1 MSGGM
6 AVALYTTMAG
16 LITSTLLRY
25 QYHILDSAAVDLA
38 NQVAVRVHTRGSG
51 STHET

>member
-25 QYHILDSAAVDLA
+25 QYHLLDTAAVDLA
-38 NQVAVRVHTRGSG
+38 NRVAVLVHTR
-51 STHET
+51 TLDNPRET